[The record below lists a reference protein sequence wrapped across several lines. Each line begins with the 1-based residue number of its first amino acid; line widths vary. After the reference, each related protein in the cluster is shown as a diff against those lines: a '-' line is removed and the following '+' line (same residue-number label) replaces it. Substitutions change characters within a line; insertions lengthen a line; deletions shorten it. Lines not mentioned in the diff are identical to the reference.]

1 MAGAGRD
8 VADQRPA
15 HWALSPAGF
24 AAQPGKAAGHGA
36 PAAVGFDPL
45 ARARNS
51 ELRLQP
57 DTAAFE
63 RTTNSGIDGND
74 TGRVG
79 TSGGAGRNAAARTI
93 RREQSPPGS
102 LHYGRGA
109 GPKKAERVT
118 RGFSS

>member
-79 TSGGAGRNAAARTI
+79 PSGGAESNAAARKF
-93 RREQSPPGS
+93 RREQSHHGS
-102 LHYGRGA
+102 LHYGSEHEQKRH
-109 GPKKAERVT
+109 ERVT
-118 RGFSS
+118 G

>member
-8 VADQRPA
+8 AADQRPA
-15 HWALSPAGF
+15 HWPLSPAGS
-24 AAQPGKAAGHGA
+24 AAQPGKAAGYGA
-36 PAAVGFDPL
+36 PAAVGFDSL

-74 TGRVG
+74 TGRVRPG
-79 TSGGAGRNAAARTI
+79 GGAESHATARKF
-93 RREQSPPGS
+93 RREQSHHGS
-102 LHYGRGA
+102 LRDGGEHEQKRH
-109 GPKKAERVT
+109 ERVA
-118 RGFSS
+118 G